1 MGGMIGWTERG
12 MAADGYS
19 FRKATPD
26 DLDLLGVWRSRPHV
40 REWWE
45 PGEPSGADALADPR
59 VARWI
64 VSLSGRPFAFL
75 QDYTVHGWDDHH
87 FAGLPE
93 GTRGIDQYI
102 GEPGMIEL
110 GHGAGFI
117 GARAW
122 GLCPRRQRA
131 GSRTDPHPDNAGR
144 RAIAVRGSWD
154 PASGR
159 AEPRENPVGFDPAD
173 GGAAVS
179 GVSRAALAV
188 TLPRLGP

>member
-1 MGGMIGWTERG
+1 

-45 PGEPSGADALADPR
+45 PGEPYGADALADPR

-102 GEPGMIEL
+102 GEPGMIGL
-110 GHGAGFI
+110 GHGSGFI
-117 GARAW
+117 GARM
-122 GLCPRRQRA
+122 RA
-131 GSRTDPHPDNAGR
+131 LFEGGVPAIATDPHPDNA
-144 RAIAVRGSWD
+144 RAIAVYGKLGFD
-154 PASGR
+154 AVGP
-159 AEPRENPVGFDPAD
+159 PRETRWG
-173 GGAAVS
+173 
-179 GVSRAALAV
+179 LI
-188 TLPRLGP
+188 LPMVARR